1 MSAGQQVSLHGNR
14 PKTFTGQQDAVL
26 TLLLAHRGKWVP
38 AYRLAAIALQNSAR
52 IKELRDAGY
61 LIENRTERVGLV
73 QSKAADDFVFTR
85 TSGKPVRDF
94 GVMWQNVCAHAGV
107 PELLFHDLR
116 RTGARNLR
124 RAGVAEGI
132 IMKIGGWRTRSVFE
146 RYAIVSR
153 SDMNDAILKLQE
165 SEKRAEQEALAAEEQ
180 ARAQSGHNEAVSAQP
195 TASRAVN

>member
-1 MSAGQQVSLHGNR
+1 MRVSQLDLEQRVIRLEPGTTKNR
-14 PKTFTGQQDAVL
+14 DGREVLMTDAVQK
-26 TLLLAHRGKWVP
+26 LLAALVHGK
-38 AYRLAAIALQNSAR
+38 S
-52 IKELRDAGY
+52 G
-61 LIENRTERVGLV
+61 
-73 QSKAADDFVFTR
+73 DDYVFTR
-85 TSGKPVRDF
+85 ANGKPVRDF
-94 GVMWQNVCAHAGV
+94 RGTWQKACDHAGV

-165 SEKRAEQEALAAEEQ
+165 SESRVEQERLKVEEEQ
-180 ARAQSGHNEAVSAQP
+180 EQIKARIGHNEAITTAP
-195 TASRAVN
+195 PASRSVN